1 MVVPKKPYML
11 YFTGPIKNLKN
22 NFTHIRF
29 LSYVITLE
37 PNTQMKWNSIEVN
50 LPIWVFALDRG
61 PHHYRERAVS
71 VASLPTPA
79 LTMAPV
85 AMENVLGTRHKKTSF
100 ALTSLT
106 LILLHPSSTLPMR
119 YRQWVLGG
127 CIPSHW
133 AAALLTE
140 MFPWQRPFRLL
151 VPCMSSTCKVSL
163 SLWYSFPR
171 SLYFPKRF
179 IMLLVLLFGSFLFLE
194 IREPGQ

>member
-29 LSYVITLE
+29 LSYVMTLE
-37 PNTQMKWNSIEVN
+37 PNTPMKWNSIEVN
-50 LPIWVFALDRG
+50 SPVWVFALARG
-61 PHHYRERAVS
+61 PRHYRERAVS
-71 VASLPTPA
+71 VASPPTPA

-85 AMENVLGTRHKKTSF
+85 ATENVLGTRHKKTSF

-106 LILLHPSSTLPMR
+106 LVLLHPPSTLPMR
-119 YRQWVLGG
+119 CSPSWVLGG
-127 CIPSHW
+127 CVPSLSSCLAHW
-133 AAALLTE
+133 D
-140 MFPWQRPFRLL
+140 
-151 VPCMSSTCKVSL
+151 VPLAETIQAVSTLMSSTCKVSL
-163 SLWYSFPR
+163 SLWYSCPR

-179 IMLLVLLFGSFLFLE
+179 IMLLALLFGSFRFLE